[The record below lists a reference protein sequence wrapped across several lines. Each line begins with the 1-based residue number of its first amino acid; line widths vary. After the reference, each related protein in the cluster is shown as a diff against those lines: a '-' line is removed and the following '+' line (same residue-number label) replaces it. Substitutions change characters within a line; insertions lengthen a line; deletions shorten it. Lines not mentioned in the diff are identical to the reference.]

1 MANFYIKWKG
11 EISGPFSN
19 SEILEMLN
27 TGKIGLLHEIR
38 EENSESWQFLK
49 DFDISKAEN
58 APQKKSDADMMYAAF
73 FLGGAS
79 FLHPIIYL
87 FAILFDGYIFF
98 FSLSRKKTQPEWIRL
113 AILITAVSGMAG
125 IIFYKNIYP
134 VLCGK

>member
-58 APQKKSDADMMYAAF
+58 ATQKKSDADMMYAAF

-98 FSLSRKKTQPEWIRL
+98 RARARKKTQPEWIRL

>member
-87 FAILFDGYIFF
+87 LATIFDGYIFF
-98 FSLSRKKTQPEWIRL
+98 RARARKKTPPEWIRL
-113 AILITAVSGMAG
+113 AILITVVSG
-125 IIFYKNIYP
+125 
-134 VLCGK
+134 L

>member
-98 FSLSRKKTQPEWIRL
+98 RAHARKKTQPEWIRL